1 MLCVNR
7 AHFRDTAALQAR
19 VLQFPC
25 AALVFVAV
33 VGLAMS
39 DLCLVT

>member
-7 AHFRDTAALQAR
+7 AHFRDTAASTAR

-25 AALVFVAV
+25 VALLFVAV